1 MTSGCPLFISI
12 AIAIGTT
19 AYTEPTERSNSPDII
34 RRVIPIAT
42 IPNSEAIVKIE
53 ARLSMLRNR
62 SDKTENKMK
71 KTTIPTIAPNSFIR
85 GNLIINDLEPE

>member
-1 MTSGCPLFISI
+1 
-12 AIAIGTT
+12 
-19 AYTEPTERSNSPDII
+19 
-34 RRVIPIAT
+34 
-42 IPNSEAIVKIE
+42 
-53 ARLSMLRNR
+53 MLRNR